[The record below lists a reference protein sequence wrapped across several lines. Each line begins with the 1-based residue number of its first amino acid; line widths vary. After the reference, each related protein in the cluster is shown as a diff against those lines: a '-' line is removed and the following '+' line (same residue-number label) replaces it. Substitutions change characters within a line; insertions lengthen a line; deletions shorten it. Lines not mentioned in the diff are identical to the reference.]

1 MIFFRTIRYLK
12 YLLLSR
18 HRVGH
23 GIHSPFVFDLVSRV
37 FRNKVDPVILFTVR
51 QVRKRM
57 ISDKRKILVM
67 DLGAGSESLK
77 TNLRRI
83 SDIARYSPVAEKYGK
98 LLSNLAIEFA
108 DPAIIELGT
117 SLGISTLYMAAS
129 CTDTKIYTIEGCPS
143 IAGIAGQ
150 NFTVAGLKN
159 IEIMEGSF
167 DEVLPGFADA
177 GIKPGLVFIDGNHR
191 KDPVIKY
198 FNLITKLSDSK
209 TVVVIDDINY
219 SKEMAE
225 AWKEIKLHRKVSVSI
240 DIFRMGI
247 LFFREGINHA
257 DYIIRY

>member
-12 YLLLSR
+12 YILLSR

-37 FRNKVDPVILFTVR
+37 FRNKPDHDVLSAVK
-51 QVRKRM
+51 QVRNRM
-57 ISDKRKILVM
+57 LSDKRKILVM

-83 SDIARYSPVAEKYGK
+83 SDIARYSPVSEKYGK

-108 DPAIIELGT
+108 NPAIIEIGT

-150 NFTVAGLKN
+150 NFAVAGLKN
-159 IEIMEGSF
+159 IEIMKGSF

-191 KDPVIKY
+191 KEPTVEY
-198 FNLITKLSDSK
+198 FNRMVELSDEN
-209 TVVVIDDINY
+209 TVLVIDDINY
-219 SKEMAE
+219 SPEMGE
-225 AWKEIKLHRKVSVSI
+225 AWEEIKENEKVSFTV

-247 LFFREGINHA
+247 VFFREGMIRY

>member
-12 YLLLSR
+12 YILLSR

-67 DLGAGSESLK
+67 DLGSGSESLK
-77 TNLRRI
+77 TNLRRV
-83 SDIARYSPVAEKYGK
+83 SDIARYSPVSEKYGK

-108 DPAIIELGT
+108 NPAIIELGT

-167 DEVLPGFADA
+167 DEVLPGFADT